1 MECLATGPFPVP
13 PELPQMTTSWCGAV
27 RPGTASLHPDPPP
40 RKPTEAETLD
50 RGFPGQ
56 VAVPLSQSADPR
68 LLLSEQGLGLLPS
81 WQAPPRD
88 PCPPPLSP
96 PWWLELPAPGSP
108 GTHMAPHG
116 SDLRDL
122 VSQAF
127 PT

>member
-13 PELPQMTTSWCGAV
+13 LELPRMTTSWCGAV
-27 RPGTASLHPDPPP
+27 RPGTAFLHPDPLP
-40 RKPTEAETLD
+40 RKPIEAETLD
-50 RGFPGQ
+50 RGALGQ

-96 PWWLELPAPGSP
+96 PGGWSCQPRGPRVLTWTLTAATSA
-108 GTHMAPHG
+108 T
-116 SDLRDL
+116 S
-122 VSQAF
+122 
-127 PT
+127 